1 MIEKVF
7 GRDIWH
13 NVVIDV
19 SFWDADRAHV
29 EEKRQESPSVTEESY
44 RRDIQRIFRN
54 KFNLNFDLPVVFLDS
69 YYTRNNTEEVEF
81 FGRQVNELMTVI

>member
-7 GRDIWH
+7 GRDIWD

-19 SFWDADRAHV
+19 SFWDADRERV
-29 EEKRQESPSVTEESY
+29 EEKSHESPPVTEESY
-44 RRDIQRIFRN
+44 RKDIQRIFKN

-81 FGRQVNELMTVI
+81 FERQVNDLRMVS